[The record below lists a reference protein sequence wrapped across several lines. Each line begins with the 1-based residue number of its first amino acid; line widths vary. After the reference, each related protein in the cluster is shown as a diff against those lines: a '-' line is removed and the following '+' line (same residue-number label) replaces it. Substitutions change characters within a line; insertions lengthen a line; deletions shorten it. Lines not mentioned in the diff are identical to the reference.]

1 MFDVPAISAIVT
13 AASVIAGVLFA
24 VIQFRNL
31 VQTRQTDLIMRL
43 FSDFRTQ
50 LNAKWLKLMS
60 AQFKGY
66 EDFSE
71 KYSMSELVEVGMFYE
86 GLGVL
91 ASRKLVDIKLFD
103 QLFGSPIIMT
113 WEKFKPVIEGL
124 RRQFGAPSYG
134 WHTEYLYNR
143 LIELAPW
150 SKRAPK

>member
-71 KYSMSELVEVGMFYE
+71 KYSMSELVEGGMFYE
-86 GLGVL
+86 GLGGL
-91 ASRKLVDIKLFD
+91 ASRKLVDIELVY
-103 QLFGSPIIMT
+103 QVFG
-113 WEKFKPVIEGL
+113 
-124 RRQFGAPSYG
+124 
-134 WHTEYLYNR
+134 
-143 LIELAPW
+143 
-150 SKRAPK
+150 

>member
-91 ASRKLVDIKLFD
+91 ASRKL
-103 QLFGSPIIMT
+103 T
-113 WEKFKPVIEGL
+113 WEKFKPGIEGF
-124 RRQFGAPSYG
+124 RKQFGAPYFG
-134 WHTEYLYNR
+134 WHTEYLYDQLR
-143 LIELAPW
+143 ELASW